1 VTTSG
6 NKIEEEY
13 VCQHLLLEPSRM
25 ILMIY
30 RILTCGLEANTGDGL
45 LEEKQID
52 ILVTINARL
61 TVLTLG
67 MTLT

>member
-1 VTTSG
+1 
-6 NKIEEEY
+6 
-13 VCQHLLLEPSRM
+13 M

-45 LEEKQID
+45 REEKQVD
-52 ILVTINARL
+52 TLVTINARL